1 MEEKIKLEI
10 KKAAPEQTNVWEGT
24 LKMNGQYIFIAM
36 DVKLGILNSN
46 KVND

>member
-10 KKAAPEQTNVWEGT
+10 KKAAPEQTNVWGGT
-24 LKMNGQYIFIAM
+24 LKINGQYILIAM
-36 DVKLGILNSN
+36 DVKLGILNFN